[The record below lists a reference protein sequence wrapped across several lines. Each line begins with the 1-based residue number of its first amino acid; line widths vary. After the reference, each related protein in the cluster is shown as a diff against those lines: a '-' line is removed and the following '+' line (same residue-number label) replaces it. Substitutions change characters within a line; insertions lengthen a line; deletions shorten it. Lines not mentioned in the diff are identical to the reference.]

1 MGLPVSWSS
10 APSVCSKAELTTG
23 PIGHLLLPPQRI
35 HSINHPG
42 SQVRHWLPPSCSPH
56 PQSCPSH
63 LPNLC
68 NLSILHPVPHPTQSR
83 PPLSLWIAAKSL
95 SPISLVCTLFS
106 LFLSLTCMC
115 PMNYQGNLSKTQVQP
130 GQPHCPPQPGL
141 GDWGDFPTH
150 LTEVGTEQ
158 LKPWAP
164 DQPGLGLHPGWAV
177 W

>member
-1 MGLPVSWSS
+1 MS
-10 APSVCSKAELTTG
+10 APRLSSLLVPLDTCSSHLREYTPSTTQVPKSDTG
-23 PIGHLLLPPQRI
+23 CLPPA
-35 HSINHPG
+35 
-42 SQVRHWLPPSCSPH
+42 
-56 PQSCPSH
+56 
-63 LPNLC
+63 
-68 NLSILHPVPHPTQSR
+68 HPTPSPAQVTSR
-83 PPLSLWIAAKSL
+83 TFVIYLSCTL
-95 SPISLVCTLFS
+95 SPIPPNPDHRCPSGSLPSPCHPFLWSAHYS
-106 LFLSLTCMC
+106 LCLSLTCMC

>member
-1 MGLPVSWSS
+1 M
-10 APSVCSKAELTTG
+10 AESEEEL
-23 PIGHLLLPPQRI
+23 
-35 HSINHPG
+35 
-42 SQVRHWLPPSCSPH
+42 
-56 PQSCPSH
+56 
-63 LPNLC
+63 
-68 NLSILHPVPHPTQSR
+68 
-83 PPLSLWIAAKSL
+83 KSL
-95 SPISLVCTLFS
+95 MMKVKEESEKAGLI
-106 LFLSLTCMC
+106 SLTCMC